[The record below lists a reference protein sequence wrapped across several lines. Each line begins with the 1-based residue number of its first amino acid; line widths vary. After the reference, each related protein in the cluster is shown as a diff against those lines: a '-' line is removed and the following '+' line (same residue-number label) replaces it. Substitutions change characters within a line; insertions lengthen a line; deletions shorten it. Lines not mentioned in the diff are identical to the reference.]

1 MIYGV
6 GTGRF
11 GNAVAAASI
20 VRFPAVSQ
28 LVKPVVVA
36 SVVTGCCCCC
46 CSVVIGKLLLFEVM
60 IGGGGGGGGGRKHS
74 NPGTSGF
81 SMIFALDIFF
91 NLNTVI
97 FSIIVRGILTVRG
110 NYGTIR
116 LFSFD
121 LHSRISFLPIVLHF
135 ARFVGIWY
143 HYDL

>member
-1 MIYGV
+1 MSASVGIHQGVVGCPGVCACIAGCMIYGV

-46 CSVVIGKLLLFEVM
+46 CCSVVIGKLLLFEVM

-74 NPGTSGF
+74 NP
-81 SMIFALDIFF
+81 I
-91 NLNTVI
+91 
-97 FSIIVRGILTVRG
+97 
-110 NYGTIR
+110 
-116 LFSFD
+116 
-121 LHSRISFLPIVLHF
+121 
-135 ARFVGIWY
+135 
-143 HYDL
+143 